1 MIVIMR
7 TDATPE
13 QIDAVRQRIEESG
26 VESTIS
32 QGVNKTVIGLIGK
45 RPPGI
50 MERVQVLPGVE
61 MVIPVDKPYKFAARG
76 EGGDDTHIRVG
87 NVTIGSNEVAVIGG
101 PCSVESE
108 EQIIATAEAVKEA
121 GGHIL
126 RGGAFKPRTSP
137 YSFQGMG
144 GQGLELLR
152 TAADATGLPLIT
164 EVMDPRRVSLVAEYV
179 DILQLGARNMQNFTL
194 LQEVGKTDKPV
205 LLKRGMAASIEDLL
219 MSAEYIMAA
228 GNMRVIL
235 CERGIRTFRNGDPQ
249 HAGPECNPRHQG
261 RVAPAGRDR
270 SQSCHGSVGV
280 GEADGARRRCRRG
293 RWHHDRSAPQSGTRA
308 LRWSAER
315 HAGALLRHHGCYPQ
329 SSSRRG
335 ARGPRRH
342 RRDGSRHGLAYLQPI
357 GEGHVRERLGADDSR
372 G

>member
-7 TDATPE
+7 TDATPD
-13 QIDAVRQRIEESG
+13 QIGAVRQRIEDSG
-26 VESTIS
+26 VESTAS

-50 MERVQVLPGVE
+50 LDQVQVLPGVE

-76 EGGDDTHIRVG
+76 EGGGDTHIRVG
-87 NVTIGSNEVAVIGG
+87 NVTIGSNEVAVVGG

-108 EQIIATAEAVKEA
+108 EQIVATAEAVKEA

-126 RGGAFKPRTSP
+126 RGGAYKPRTSP

-144 GQGLELLR
+144 GEGLKLLR

-179 DILQLGARNMQNFTL
+179 DILQIGARNMQNFTL
-194 LQEVGKTDKPV
+194 LREVGNTDKPV

-235 CERGIRTFRNGDPQ
+235 CERGIRTFETATRNTLDLSAIPVIKEESHLPVVIDPS
-249 HAGPECNPRHQG
+249 HATG
-261 RVAPAGRDR
+261 RWELVKPMALAAVAAG
-270 SQSCHGSVGV
+270 
-280 GEADGARRRCRRG
+280 ADGLMIEVHPNPELALSDG
-293 RWHHDRSAPQSGTRA
+293 PQSVTPTRFFDIMDA
-308 LRWSAER
+308 IRKVAAAVGREVPAATAEME
-315 HAGALLRHHGCYPQ
+315 AA
-329 SSSRRG
+329 
-335 ARGPRRH
+335 AT
-342 RRDGSRHGLAYLQPI
+342 
-357 GEGHVRERLGADDSR
+357 
-372 G
+372 

>member
-13 QIDAVRQRIEESG
+13 QIDTVRQRIEDGG
-26 VESTIS
+26 VESTAS

-45 RPPGI
+45 RPPG
-50 MERVQVLPGVE
+50 MLEQVQVLPGVE

-76 EGGDDTHIRVG
+76 EGGGDTHIRVG

-108 EQIIATAEAVKEA
+108 EQITATAEAVKEA

-144 GQGLELLR
+144 GEGLKLLR

-164 EVMDPRRVSLVAEYV
+164 EVMDPRRVPLVAEYV

-205 LLKRGMAASIEDLL
+205 MLKRGMAASIEDLL

-235 CERGIRTFRNGDPQ
+235 CERGIRTFETATRNTLDLSAIPVIKAESHLPVVIDPS
-249 HAGPECNPRHQG
+249 HATGSWELVKPMALAA
-261 RVAPAGRDR
+261 VAAG
-270 SQSCHGSVGV
+270 
-280 GEADGARRRCRRG
+280 ADGVMIEVHPNPELALSDG
-293 RWHHDRSAPQSGTRA
+293 PQSVTPARFFDIMDAIRKVAAAVGREVPAAT
-308 LRWSAER
+308 AEME
-315 HAGALLRHHGCYPQ
+315 AA
-329 SSSRRG
+329 
-335 ARGPRRH
+335 AT
-342 RRDGSRHGLAYLQPI
+342 
-357 GEGHVRERLGADDSR
+357 
-372 G
+372 

>member
-7 TDATPE
+7 TDATQE
-13 QIDAVRQRIEESG
+13 QIDTVRQRIEESG

-32 QGVNKTVIGLIGK
+32 QGVNKSVIGLIGK

-61 MVIPVDKPYKFAARG
+61 MVVPVDKPYKFAARG
-76 EGGDDTHIRVG
+76 EGGGDTHIRVG

-108 EQIIATAEAVKEA
+108 EQIVATAEAVKEA

-235 CERGIRTFRNGDPQ
+235 CERGIRTFETATRNTLDLSAIPVIKEESHLPVIIDPS
-249 HAGPECNPRHQG
+249 HATGRWELVKPMALAAVAAGADGIMIEVHPNPELALSDGPQSVTPARFFDIMDAIR
-261 RVAPAGRDR
+261 RVANAVGRE
-270 SQSCHGSVGV
+270 VP
-280 GEADGARRRCRRG
+280 EA
-293 RWHHDRSAPQSGTRA
+293 T
-308 LRWSAER
+308 AELE
-315 HAGALLRHHGCYPQ
+315 AATT
-329 SSSRRG
+329 
-335 ARGPRRH
+335 
-342 RRDGSRHGLAYLQPI
+342 
-357 GEGHVRERLGADDSR
+357 
-372 G
+372 

>member
-7 TDATPE
+7 SDATPE
-13 QIDAVRQRIEESG
+13 QIAAVRQRIDDSG
-26 VESTIS
+26 VESTVS

-61 MVIPVDKPYKFAARG
+61 MVIPVDKAYKFAARG
-76 EGGDDTHIRVG
+76 EGGGNTEIRVG
-87 NVTIGSNEVAVIGG
+87 NVTIGSNDVAVMAG

-108 EQIIATAEAVKEA
+108 EQIVATAEAVKEA

-144 GQGLELLR
+144 GEGLKLLR

-179 DILQLGARNMQNFTL
+179 DVLQIGARNMQNFTL
-194 LQEVGKTDKPV
+194 LREVGHTDKPV
-205 LLKRGMAASIEDLL
+205 MLKRGMAASIEDLL

-235 CERGIRTFRNGDPQ
+235 CERGIRTFETATRNTLDLSAIPVIKAESHLPVVIDPS
-249 HAGPECNPRHQG
+249 HATGSWELVRPMALAAVAAGADGVMIEVHPNPEAALSDGPQSVTPARFSEIMDAMR
-261 RVAPAGRDR
+261 RVAVAVDRDMPPA
-270 SQSCHGSVGV
+270 
-280 GEADGARRRCRRG
+280 
-293 RWHHDRSAPQSGTRA
+293 T
-308 LRWSAER
+308 AE
-315 HAGALLRHHGCYPQ
+315 
-329 SSSRRG
+329 
-335 ARGPRRH
+335 
-342 RRDGSRHGLAYLQPI
+342 LQ
-357 GEGHVRERLGADDSR
+357 AATT
-372 G
+372 

>member
-7 TDATPE
+7 TDATQE
-13 QIDAVRQRIEESG
+13 QIDAVRQRIEDGG

-45 RPPGI
+45 RPPGM
-50 MERVQVLPGVE
+50 MEQVQVLPGVE

-76 EGGDDTHIRVG
+76 EGGGDTHIRVG
-87 NVTIGSNEVAVIGG
+87 NVTIGGNEIGIIGG

-108 EQIIATAEAVKEA
+108 EQIIATAQAVKEA

-144 GQGLELLR
+144 GEGLKLLR

-164 EVMDPRRVSLVAEYV
+164 EVMDPRRVSLVAEHV
-179 DILQLGARNMQNFTL
+179 DIMQIGARNMQNFTL
-194 LQEVGKTDKPV
+194 LQEVGNTDKPV
-205 LLKRGMAASIEDLL
+205 MLKRGMAASIEDLL

-235 CERGIRTFRNGDPQ
+235 CERGIRTFETATRNTLDLSAIPVLKAESHLPVVIDPS
-249 HAGPECNPRHQG
+249 HATGKWELVKPMALAA
-261 RVAPAGRDR
+261 VAAG
-270 SQSCHGSVGV
+270 
-280 GEADGARRRCRRG
+280 ADGVMIEVHPNPELALSDG
-293 RWHHDRSAPQSGTRA
+293 PQSVTPARFFDIMDAIRKVAAAVGREVPAAT
-308 LRWSAER
+308 AELE
-315 HAGALLRHHGCYPQ
+315 AATT
-329 SSSRRG
+329 
-335 ARGPRRH
+335 
-342 RRDGSRHGLAYLQPI
+342 
-357 GEGHVRERLGADDSR
+357 
-372 G
+372 

>member
-1 MIVIMR
+1 MR

-13 QIDAVRQRIEESG
+13 QIGAVRQRIEDSG
-26 VESTIS
+26 VESTAS

-50 MERVQVLPGVE
+50 LDQVQVLPGVE

-76 EGGDDTHIRVG
+76 EGGGDTHIRVG
-87 NVTIGSNEVAVIGG
+87 NVTIGSNEVAVVGG

-108 EQIIATAEAVKEA
+108 EQIVATAEAVKEA

-126 RGGAFKPRTSP
+126 RGGAYKPRTSP

-144 GQGLELLR
+144 GEGLKLLR

-179 DILQLGARNMQNFTL
+179 DILQIGARNMQNFTL
-194 LQEVGKTDKPV
+194 LREVGNTDKPV

-235 CERGIRTFRNGDPQ
+235 CERGIRTFETATRNTLDLSAIPVIKEESHLPVVIDPS
-249 HAGPECNPRHQG
+249 HATG
-261 RVAPAGRDR
+261 RWELVKPMALAAVAAG
-270 SQSCHGSVGV
+270 
-280 GEADGARRRCRRG
+280 ADGLMIEVHPNPELALSDG
-293 RWHHDRSAPQSGTRA
+293 PQSVTPTRFFDIMDA
-308 LRWSAER
+308 IRKVAAAVGREVPAATAEME
-315 HAGALLRHHGCYPQ
+315 AA
-329 SSSRRG
+329 
-335 ARGPRRH
+335 AT
-342 RRDGSRHGLAYLQPI
+342 
-357 GEGHVRERLGADDSR
+357 
-372 G
+372 

>member
-7 TDATPE
+7 TEATPE

-87 NVTIGSNEVAVIGG
+87 NVTIGSNEVAIIGG

-108 EQIIATAEAVKEA
+108 EQITATAEAIKEA

-152 TAADATGLPLIT
+152 MAADATGLPLIT

-235 CERGIRTFRNGDPQ
+235 CERGIRTFETATRNTLDLSAIPVLKEETHLPVIIDPS
-249 HAGPECNPRHQG
+249 HATGRWELVKPMALAAVAAGADGIMIEVHPNPELALSDGPQSVTPARFFDIMDAIR
-261 RVAPAGRDR
+261 RVAAAVGREVPAATPEM
-270 SQSCHGSVGV
+270 
-280 GEADGARRRCRRG
+280 EAA
-293 RWHHDRSAPQSGTRA
+293 TT
-308 LRWSAER
+308 
-315 HAGALLRHHGCYPQ
+315 
-329 SSSRRG
+329 
-335 ARGPRRH
+335 
-342 RRDGSRHGLAYLQPI
+342 
-357 GEGHVRERLGADDSR
+357 
-372 G
+372 

>member
-13 QIDAVRQRIEESG
+13 QIGAVRQRIEDSG
-26 VESTIS
+26 VESTAS

-50 MERVQVLPGVE
+50 LDQVQVLPGVE

-76 EGGDDTHIRVG
+76 EGGGDTHIRVG
-87 NVTIGSNEVAVIGG
+87 NVTIGSNEVAVVGG

-108 EQIIATAEAVKEA
+108 EQIVATAEAVKEA

-126 RGGAFKPRTSP
+126 RGGAYKPRTSP

-144 GQGLELLR
+144 GEGLKLLR

-179 DILQLGARNMQNFTL
+179 DILQIGARNMQNFTL
-194 LQEVGKTDKPV
+194 LREVGNTDKPV
-205 LLKRGMAASIEDLL
+205 MLKRGMAASIEDLL

-235 CERGIRTFRNGDPQ
+235 CERGIRTFETATRNTLDLSAIPVIKEESHLPVVIDPS
-249 HAGPECNPRHQG
+249 HATG
-261 RVAPAGRDR
+261 RWELVKPMALAAVAAG
-270 SQSCHGSVGV
+270 
-280 GEADGARRRCRRG
+280 ADGLMIEVHPNPEIALSDG
-293 RWHHDRSAPQSGTRA
+293 PQSVTPTRFFDIMDA
-308 LRWSAER
+308 IRKVAAAVGREVPAATAEVE
-315 HAGALLRHHGCYPQ
+315 AA
-329 SSSRRG
+329 
-335 ARGPRRH
+335 AT
-342 RRDGSRHGLAYLQPI
+342 
-357 GEGHVRERLGADDSR
+357 
-372 G
+372 

>member
-7 TDATPE
+7 TDATQE
-13 QIDAVRQRIEESG
+13 QIDAVRQRIEDSG

-32 QGVNKTVIGLIGK
+32 QGVNKSVIGLIGK

-76 EGGDDTHIRVG
+76 EGGGDTHIRVG

-108 EQIIATAEAVKEA
+108 EQIIATAEAVKAA

-152 TAADATGLPLIT
+152 TAANATGLPLIT
-164 EVMDPRRVSLVAEYV
+164 EVMDPRRVPLVAEYV

-235 CERGIRTFRNGDPQ
+235 CERGIRTFETATRNTLDLSAIPVIKEESHLPVIIDPS
-249 HAGPECNPRHQG
+249 HATGRWELVKPMALAAVAAGADGIMIEVHPNPELALSDGPQSVTPDRFFDIMDAIR
-261 RVAPAGRDR
+261 RVANAVGREVPAATAEM
-270 SQSCHGSVGV
+270 
-280 GEADGARRRCRRG
+280 EAA
-293 RWHHDRSAPQSGTRA
+293 AT
-308 LRWSAER
+308 
-315 HAGALLRHHGCYPQ
+315 
-329 SSSRRG
+329 
-335 ARGPRRH
+335 
-342 RRDGSRHGLAYLQPI
+342 
-357 GEGHVRERLGADDSR
+357 
-372 G
+372 

>member
-7 TDATPE
+7 TDAIPE
-13 QIDAVRQRIEESG
+13 QIDAVRERIEEAG

-76 EGGDDTHIRVG
+76 EGGGDTHIRVG
-87 NVTIGSNEVAVIGG
+87 NVTIGSNDVAIIGG

-108 EQIIATAEAVKEA
+108 EQIVYTAQAVKEA

-137 YSFQGMG
+137 YSFQGMRG
-144 GQGLELLR
+144 EGLKLLR

-164 EVMDPRRVSLVAEYV
+164 EVMDPRRVPLVAEYV
-179 DILQLGARNMQNFTL
+179 DILQIGARNMQNFTL
-194 LQEVGKTDKPV
+194 LQEVGNTDKPV

-235 CERGIRTFRNGDPQ
+235 CERGIRTFETATRNTLDLSAIPVIKEESHLPVVIDPS
-249 HAGPECNPRHQG
+249 HATG
-261 RVAPAGRDR
+261 RWELVKPMALAAVAAG
-270 SQSCHGSVGV
+270 
-280 GEADGARRRCRRG
+280 ADGVMIEVHPNPELALSDG
-293 RWHHDRSAPQSGTRA
+293 PQSVTPARFFDIMDAIRKVAAAVGRELPAAT
-308 LRWSAER
+308 AEME
-315 HAGALLRHHGCYPQ
+315 AATT
-329 SSSRRG
+329 
-335 ARGPRRH
+335 
-342 RRDGSRHGLAYLQPI
+342 
-357 GEGHVRERLGADDSR
+357 
-372 G
+372 

>member
-7 TDATPE
+7 TDATQE
-13 QIDAVRQRIEESG
+13 QVDAVRQRIQDGG

-45 RPPGI
+45 RPPGM
-50 MERVQVLPGVE
+50 MEQVQVLPGVE

-76 EGGDDTHIRVG
+76 EGGGDTHIRVG
-87 NVTIGSNEVAVIGG
+87 NVTIGGNEIGIIGG

-108 EQIIATAEAVKEA
+108 EQIIATAQAVKEA

-144 GQGLELLR
+144 GEGLKLLR

-179 DILQLGARNMQNFTL
+179 DIMQIGARNMQNFTL
-194 LQEVGKTDKPV
+194 LQEVGNTEKPV
-205 LLKRGMAASIEDLL
+205 MLKRGMAASIEDLL

-235 CERGIRTFRNGDPQ
+235 CERGIRTFETATRNTLDLSAIPVLKAESHLPVVIDPS
-249 HAGPECNPRHQG
+249 HATGKWELVKPMALAA
-261 RVAPAGRDR
+261 VAAG
-270 SQSCHGSVGV
+270 
-280 GEADGARRRCRRG
+280 ADGVMIEVHPNPELALSDG
-293 RWHHDRSAPQSGTRA
+293 PQSVTPARFFDIMDAIRKVAAAVGKEVPAAT
-308 LRWSAER
+308 AELE
-315 HAGALLRHHGCYPQ
+315 AATT
-329 SSSRRG
+329 
-335 ARGPRRH
+335 
-342 RRDGSRHGLAYLQPI
+342 
-357 GEGHVRERLGADDSR
+357 
-372 G
+372 